1 MSKIIFFFLAIAFNA
16 NLFGQTISVPY
27 RVGNKFGISDQN
39 GKILI
44 PAQFDIVEISS
55 YNETY
60 FEAFT
65 FKENEILSSYIYKNK
80 IILSNQKYSSYQW
93 SNDFV
98 IATKYKSG
106 NLSSYHTDG
115 EAYYTDYEHLYTKE
129 GKLIIGGDVL
139 SVFSND
145 IDDDKELKEELISV
159 VYKDKKHS
167 LFLYDKKLKK
177 ITQTFFEKSDYLK
190 VKYNNEYDYTDK
202 SIVYTFKD
210 AAGKGKQIKIDVV
223 KDGIKIVSTEDFDLN
238 PKKTNNREIGDDYFR
253 DTDIV
258 AEPYYE
264 AKKEVSPLAILDI
277 RRIEIKSHFYY
288 SPKKVEEIEFANF
301 RLGGD
306 CYVLEKN
313 GKKGMYCTNPIN
325 DFIIPQEYDDILNT
339 EMAGYGGIFLLKKN
353 NKYGFYISNRMS
365 ESGSYFIE
373 TIFDKI
379 ALIEAFDYFG
389 KNQPLIKLFDEN
401 NKFFCY
407 ADKTGKLYYS
417 EK

>member
-1 MSKIIFFFLAIAFNA
+1 MNKIVFFFLAIAFHTT
-16 NLFGQTISVPY
+16 LFGQNVSVPY

-44 PAQFDIVEISS
+44 PAQFDVVEISS

-106 NLSSYHTDG
+106 HLSTYHPDG

-145 IDDDKELKEELISV
+145 IDDDKKLKEELISV

-223 KDGIKIVSTEDFDLN
+223 KDGIKIVSTEDFDLSS
-238 PKKTNNREIGDDYFR
+238 KKSNNREIGDDYFR
-253 DTDIV
+253 DADLV
-258 AEPYYE
+258 MAEPGFE
-264 AKKEVSPLAILDI
+264 VKKQISPLAILDI
-277 RRIEIKSHFYY
+277 KKIEIKRDFYY
-288 SPKKVEEIEFANF
+288 LPKKVEEIHSFKDK
-301 RLGGD
+301 LSPD
-306 CYVLEKN
+306 YCYILEKD
-313 GKKGMYCTNPIN
+313 GKKGMFFVHKNTLL
-325 DFIIPQEYDDILNT
+325 IPQEYDEICKI
-339 EMAGYGGIFLLKKN
+339 EMPGHSGGFLLKKN
-353 NKYGFYISNRMS
+353 NKYGYYISGMTEN
-365 ESGSYFIE
+365 YFIE
-373 TIFDKI
+373 PVFDKI
-379 ALIEAFDYFG
+379 PLIEKQDYFG

-407 ADKTGKLYYS
+407 ADKSGKLYYS